1 MNKTKFLGLIVGI
14 IFLLA
19 TCLLPS
25 PESLN
30 NKAWLTLG
38 VALLMATWWLT
49 EAIPLPATGLVPI
62 VLFPILDISPI
73 KATAQGFS
81 HPIIF
86 LFMGGFII
94 GLAMQHTGLHKRIAY
109 YIISKFKSGPKSLI
123 FGFMC
128 ATAFLSMWIS
138 NSATAIMMLPIALS
152 IITVFK
158 EDKNNV
164 KNHNFDKSLVLS
176 IAFSATIG
184 GIATIIGTPPN
195 TVMAAMLS
203 EMYNYEISFV
213 DWLKIGLP
221 TSIILLPIA
230 WIILTFLCFPL
241 DSKITIKDKVIKD
254 KIKELGK
261 VTQDEVMVGIVFII
275 TAFLWIS
282 RKWISN
288 ALEGAIPSG
297 AINDSSIAIM
307 AAIFLFI
314 IPSNRPKRKR
324 LINWEVAQNI
334 PWGALILIGGGLSL
348 ATVINTSGL
357 AAWIGSLSNSLS
369 NISIILLVLICV
381 ASIIML
387 TELTSNT
394 ATASTFI
401 PILGATALGLGQDP
415 LLLIIPATLAASCA
429 FMMPVATPPN
439 TIAYASGH
447 LKISD
452 MMKAGIWLNIISL
465 IIIGVIIALILGP
478 VFDVELNKIPLWA
491 K

>member
-1 MNKTKFLGLIVGI
+1 
-14 IFLLA
+14 
-19 TCLLPS
+19 
-25 PESLN
+25 
-30 NKAWLTLG
+30 
-38 VALLMATWWLT
+38 
-49 EAIPLPATGLVPI
+49 
-62 VLFPILDISPI
+62 
-73 KATAQGFS
+73 
-81 HPIIF
+81 
-86 LFMGGFII
+86 
-94 GLAMQHTGLHKRIAY
+94 
-109 YIISKFKSGPKSLI
+109 
-123 FGFMC
+123 
-128 ATAFLSMWIS
+128 
-138 NSATAIMMLPIALS
+138 
-152 IITVFK
+152 
-158 EDKNNV
+158 
-164 KNHNFDKSLVLS
+164 
-176 IAFSATIG
+176 
-184 GIATIIGTPPN
+184 
-195 TVMAAMLS
+195 
-203 EMYNYEISFV
+203 
-213 DWLKIGLP
+213 
-221 TSIILLPIA
+221 
-230 WIILTFLCFPL
+230 
-241 DSKITIKDKVIKD
+241 
-254 KIKELGK
+254 
-261 VTQDEVMVGIVFII
+261 
-275 TAFLWIS
+275 
-282 RKWISN
+282 
-288 ALEGAIPSG
+288 
-297 AINDSSIAIM
+297 M

-369 NISIILLVLICV
+369 NISIILLVLILV

-452 MMKAGIWLNIISL
+452 MIKAGIWLNIISL

>member
-1 MNKTKFLGLIVGI
+1 MNKTKFIGLLIGI
-14 IFLLA
+14 IFLIA

-164 KNHNFDKSLVLS
+164 KSHNFDKSLVLS

-254 KIKELGK
+254 KIKELGT
-261 VTQDEVMVGIVFII
+261 VTQDEVMVGIVFIV

-288 ALEGAIPSG
+288 ALEGVIPSG

-452 MMKAGIWLNIISL
+452 MIKAGIWLNIISL